1 MGRDRATAHI
11 PATHPRDPLG
21 QRRRAYV
28 ADRDR
33 AHRLCALAA
42 GRFLGV
48 PPDEVRVTRE
58 RSGRPFL
65 SDHPEVDVNLTHAGG
80 AAAVGIATRRRI
92 GVDLEPVRPLPR
104 ADERMRRAFSPAEWE
119 MIRSGERPDEELL
132 ALWTCK
138 EALLKAIGVGLRVS
152 LRDVLADADR
162 CDGRLDLRA
171 DPQLDPT
178 CRRWSVWPVLALSGF
193 VGACAIS
200 SDGDTAPPA
209 VRVHDGP
216 LPMHRAFEATA
227 ASRR

>member
-1 MGRDRATAHI
+1 MA
-11 PATHPRDPLG
+11 
-21 QRRRAYV
+21 
-28 ADRDR
+28 
-33 AHRLCALAA
+33 
-42 GRFLGV
+42 
-48 PPDEVRVTRE
+48 RE
-58 RSGRPFL
+58 RNGRPVL
-65 SDHPEVDVNLTHAGG
+65 SNHPDVDVNLTHAGG
-80 AAAVGIATRRRI
+80 AAAVGIATRRQI

-104 ADERMRRAFSPAEWE
+104 ADERMRRAFSEAEWE
-119 MIRSGERPDEELL
+119 VIGSSESPDTELL

-162 CDGRLDLRA
+162 CDGRLDLRP
-171 DPQLDPT
+171 DPQLDPG

>member
-1 MGRDRATAHI
+1 MGPDRTATDI
-11 PATHPRDPLG
+11 PAARHRDLLG
-21 QRRRAYV
+21 QRRRTYK

-33 AHRLCALAA
+33 AHRLRALAT

-48 PPDEVRVTRE
+48 RPDEVRVARE
-58 RSGRPFL
+58 RNGRPFL
-65 SDHPEVDVNLTHAGG
+65 SDHLDVDVNLTHTGG

-104 ADERMRRAFSPAEWE
+104 ADERMRRAFNDAEWE
-119 MIRSGERPDEELL
+119 VIGSSESPDTELL
-132 ALWTCK
+132 VMWTCK

-152 LRDVLADADR
+152 LRDVLTDADR
-162 CDGRLDLRA
+162 CDGRLDLRPG
-171 DPQLDPT
+171 PQLDPM
-178 CRRWSVWPVLALSGF
+178 CRRWKIWPIPALAGF

-200 SDGDTAPPA
+200 SDDDVAPPA
-209 VRVHDGP
+209 VRILDGP